1 MLHWKPC
8 QMDRIDVEN
17 IRLYAYHGCLEE
29 EARIGT
35 DYRVDV
41 SVWGDLSK
49 AAESDE
55 LIDTIDYVHI
65 NKVVTEEMRTR
76 AKLLEQVAKRIL
88 DRLLAELPQIG
99 KVKVKVSK
107 LMPPING
114 NVESVGVTLRRKRIA

>member
-1 MLHWKPC
+1 
-8 QMDRIDVEN
+8 MDRIDVEN